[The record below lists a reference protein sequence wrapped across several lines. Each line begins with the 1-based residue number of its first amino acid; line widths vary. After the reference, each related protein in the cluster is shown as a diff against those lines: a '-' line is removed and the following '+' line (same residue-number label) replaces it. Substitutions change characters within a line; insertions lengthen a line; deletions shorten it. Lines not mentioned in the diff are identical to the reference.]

1 MNSAEVKDFQY
12 ALETY
17 INANTLPLEVKRMVL
32 KDIYV
37 TIAGKANEE
46 ILQQLR
52 EREAKQEENK
62 DA

>member
-1 MNSAEVKDFQY
+1 MNSAEIKNFQY

-17 INANTLPLEVKRMVL
+17 INDSPLPLEVKRMVL

-52 EREAKQEENK
+52 EKEAKQEENK

>member
-46 ILQQLR
+46 ILKQLR